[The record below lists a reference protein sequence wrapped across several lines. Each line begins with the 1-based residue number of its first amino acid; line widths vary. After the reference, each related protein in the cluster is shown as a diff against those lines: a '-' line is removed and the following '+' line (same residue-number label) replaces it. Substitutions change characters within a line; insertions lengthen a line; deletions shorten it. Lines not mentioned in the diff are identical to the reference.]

1 MEKRACVLLKV
12 NGRRVPSKKGMVER
26 LSARSLVLQATADW
40 PLASVELGHLTLQ
53 NQSSE
58 SSAQSHEAEMERIQE

>member
-1 MEKRACVLLKV
+1 
-12 NGRRVPSKKGMVER
+12 MVER
-26 LSARSLVLQATADW
+26 LSARNLVLQATADW